1 MSQKKILVVD
11 DDININS
18 FVCEALKRAGYETK
32 DAYDGYHC
40 LELLPQF
47 KPDLIILDINMPGP
61 SGLEICETISS
72 TTDIPIFFLS
82 SQKDKKTLN
91 KVFTSKAIFYL
102 NKPLKVGEL
111 LKKINIIFSEALK

>member
-1 MSQKKILVVD
+1 MGKKKILVFD

-18 FVCEALKRAGYETK
+18 FVCEALNRAGFETL

-40 LELLPQF
+40 LELLTDY

-61 SGLEICETISS
+61 SGLEICERISKFS
-72 TTDIPIFFLS
+72 NVPIFFLS

-91 KVFTSKAIFYL
+91 KVFTSNAIFYL
-102 NKPLKVGEL
+102 NKPLKVAEL
-111 LKKINIIFSEALK
+111 LKKIEIIFSDQL